1 MWVDVSGRHQPGDGA
16 TRAEPVAQSLFS
28 RLRERRP
35 PGGTAGTSWWLGC
48 SCHPM
53 QLALQ
58 LARPSRRNSVH
69 KCPEMA
75 PRGHFGQ
82 SVYTPDFPAPVRNG
96 ATAQQ
101 CTQMPQSGAER
112 PDPPIC
118 VRYCDPKATYN
129 PSPRRN
135 SVHKCPETAPRGHF
149 RRSVYTPVSPSWRRR
164 PRRPGGDAT
173 THPHELTKPLL
184 DVAPSDYS
192 MLPRCRVRPLAS
204 GQSDSGTGQQ
214 ERPSVCW
221 TSRTS
226 LLLYRRRYR

>member
-101 CTQMPQSGAER
+101 CTQMPQNGAERPFPPICVHSCVPAPVRNGATAQQCTQTPQNGAER

-118 VRYCDPKATYN
+118 VHYCDPKATHN
-129 PSPRRN
+129 PSPQHN
-135 SVHKCPETAPRGHF
+135 SVHKRPKTARRGRF
-149 RRSVYTPVSPSWRRR
+149 SQSVYTPAFPQGRSRDRAGPRVPRRRR
-164 PRRPGGDAT
+164 PHGPVMPER
-173 THPHELTKPLL
+173 
-184 DVAPSDYS
+184 SDLRS
-192 MLPRCRVRPLAS
+192 TLP
-204 GQSDSGTGQQ
+204 
-214 ERPSVCW
+214 ER
-221 TSRTS
+221 
-226 LLLYRRRYR
+226 

>member
-28 RLRERRP
+28 RPREKRP

-58 LARPSRRNSVH
+58 LARPSRPNSVH
-69 KCPEMA
+69 KCPKTA
-75 PRGHFGQ
+75 RRGHFGQ

-118 VRYCDPKATYN
+118 VHYCDPKATHN
-129 PSPRRN
+129 PSPQRN
-135 SVHKCPETAPRGHF
+135 SVHKCPNPARRGRF
-149 RRSVYTPVSPSWRRR
+149 SQFVYTPAFPQGRSRDRAGPLVPRRRR
-164 PRRPGGDAT
+164 PHGPRDARALGPEAHAARVVT
-173 THPHELTKPLL
+173 Y
-184 DVAPSDYS
+184 PSI
-192 MLPRCRVRPLAS
+192 RVHDAS
-204 GQSDSGTGQQ
+204 YIMQFFAQFNVKKHN
-214 ERPSVCW
+214 SV
-221 TSRTS
+221 
-226 LLLYRRRYR
+226 